1 MKLWLYCVWIRKR
14 VSYNTRQMTAIS
26 KSLLIGYIDLSKRRV
41 SPEDITKCEDRFM
54 KSKAVAS
61 IMRHVATRTS
71 GAAEAEASKEGE
83 SASKGEGN
91 KEEEKE
97 EEEDHEAANQGG
109 SDEEKL
115 EELYEQIVWPLASKY
130 GHTYDAFKLALT

>member
-1 MKLWLYCVWIRKR
+1 MCYVWTRRRVRAFLEQTTRGLCVH
-14 VSYNTRQMTAIS
+14 V
-26 KSLLIGYIDLSKRRV
+26 GYIDLSKRRV
-41 SPEDITKCEDRFM
+41 SPEDITKCEDKFM

-71 GAAEAEASKEGE
+71 GAVETGGPAKEAEAPAKEAEHKEGE
-83 SASKGEGN
+83 E
-91 KEEEKE
+91 E
-97 EEEDHEAANQGG
+97 EEEDAGAHGG

-115 EELYEQIVWPLASKY
+115 EELYEQIVWPLAAKY

>member
-1 MKLWLYCVWIRKR
+1 MV
-14 VSYNTRQMTAIS
+14 
-26 KSLLIGYIDLSKRRV
+26 GYIDLSKRRV
-41 SPEDITKCEDRFM
+41 SPEDITKCEDKFM

-71 GAAEAEASKEGE
+71 GAVETDAPAKEAEAPAKPAEHKEGE
-83 SASKGEGN
+83 E
-91 KEEEKE
+91 E
-97 EEEDHEAANQGG
+97 EEEDAGLPGG

-115 EELYEQIVWPLASKY
+115 EELYEQIVWPLATKY